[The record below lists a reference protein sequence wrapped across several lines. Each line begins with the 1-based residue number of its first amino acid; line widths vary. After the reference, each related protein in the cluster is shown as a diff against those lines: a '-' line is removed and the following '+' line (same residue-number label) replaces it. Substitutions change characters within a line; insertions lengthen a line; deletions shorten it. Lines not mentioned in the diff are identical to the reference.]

1 MVKIDFI
8 SDVSCPFCAIGL
20 KSLETALARVP
31 NAEIHFQPF
40 ELNPS
45 MSPEGEVVD
54 DYLAQRYG
62 GTPAQRA
69 RNQEQIRR
77 SGEAVGF
84 KFNMGQGFRIYNT
97 LDAHRLLHWAGL
109 EDLALQK
116 KLKTALL
123 EAYFTDR
130 KDPSQKNVLLEA
142 AKTAGLDLEGAQRV
156 LDSDLYA
163 KEVREIEKN
172 WSRKRIHSVPTI
184 IINDTE
190 QISGGQPPEAFERLL
205 RKYAK

>member
-1 MVKIDFI
+1 
-8 SDVSCPFCAIGL
+8 
-20 KSLETALARVP
+20 
-31 NAEIHFQPF
+31 
-40 ELNPS
+40 
-45 MSPEGEVVD
+45 
-54 DYLAQRYG
+54 
-62 GTPAQRA
+62 
-69 RNQEQIRR
+69 
-77 SGEAVGF
+77 
-84 KFNMGQGFRIYNT
+84 MGQGFRIYNT

-109 EDLALQK
+109 KDLALQK

-163 KEVREIEKN
+163 KEVREIE
-172 WSRKRIHSVPTI
+172 RTGRGREFTR
-184 IINDTE
+184 
-190 QISGGQPPEAFERLL
+190 GGQPPEAFERLL

>member
-1 MVKIDFI
+1 
-8 SDVSCPFCAIGL
+8 
-20 KSLETALARVP
+20 
-31 NAEIHFQPF
+31 
-40 ELNPS
+40 
-45 MSPEGEVVD
+45 
-54 DYLAQRYG
+54 
-62 GTPAQRA
+62 
-69 RNQEQIRR
+69 
-77 SGEAVGF
+77 
-84 KFNMGQGFRIYNT
+84 MGQGFRIYNT

-109 EDLALQK
+109 KDLALQK

-163 KEVREIEKN
+163 KE
-172 WSRKRIHSVPTI
+172 RIHSVPTI